1 MTKHWKT
8 KALLGF
14 FVPAVVVVTV
24 LMLAVEVTL
33 R

>member
-1 MTKHWKT
+1 MTKHWKA

-14 FVPAVVVVTV
+14 FVSAAAVVAI
-24 LMLAVEVTL
+24 LMLAVGVTL